1 MPRSA
6 LCLLLMPIFL
16 SAQETSIPLEN
27 VKISGSQ
34 VPMAVVLEIGG
45 MKLDANINKAGLEE
59 ACNKLGRSGIF
70 ETLGYHYEPGPKHGY
85 VVTLELADPRK
96 MVDAAI

>member
-1 MPRSA
+1 
-6 LCLLLMPIFL
+6 
-16 SAQETSIPLEN
+16 
-27 VKISGSQ
+27 
-34 VPMAVVLEIGG
+34 MAVVLEIGG

-70 ETLGYHYEPGPKHGY
+70 ETVGYHYEPGPKHGY

-96 MVDAAI
+96 MVDRRSTSQGRMKMPYGLGLRRNF